1 MKKPAAERFSRFV
14 KIGTEVVIGAAIIAV
29 FCRGAAPLKN
39 AASSDIVSGKP
50 TVSANSVSSAAGTT
64 QSEPNSDTASYLI
77 DINTATS
84 EELQTLSGIGEA
96 KAAAIIAYREEHGAF
111 NDISEIVNVSGIGEK
126 IFENIRDRITVGEVS
141 GLPTASDIPPDPDLI
156 NINTAASEELQTL
169 SGIGETK
176 AAAIIAYREEHGAF
190 NDISEIM
197 NVSGIGEK
205 IFESIRK
212 NITV

>member
-1 MKKPAAERFSRFV
+1 MKKPKAERLSRFV
-14 KIGTEVVIGAAIIAV
+14 KVGTEAVIGAAVIAV

-39 AASSDIVSGKP
+39 ASSSDIVSSN
-50 TVSANSVSSAAGTT
+50 TTLSTNVAGPVAETT
-64 QSEPNSDTASYLI
+64 QSEPNSAVVPALI
-77 DINTATS
+77 NINTATS

-96 KAAAIIAYREEHGAF
+96 KAAAIIAYRDEYGAF

-126 IFENIRDRITVGEVS
+126 IFENIRDVITVGENPPP
-141 GLPTASDIPPDPDLI
+141 PTSSNTPPVPDLI
-156 NINTAASEELQTL
+156 NINTANSAELQTL
-169 SGIGETK
+169 SGIGEAK

-190 NDISEIM
+190 EDISEIM
-197 NVSGIGEK
+197 SVSGIGEK